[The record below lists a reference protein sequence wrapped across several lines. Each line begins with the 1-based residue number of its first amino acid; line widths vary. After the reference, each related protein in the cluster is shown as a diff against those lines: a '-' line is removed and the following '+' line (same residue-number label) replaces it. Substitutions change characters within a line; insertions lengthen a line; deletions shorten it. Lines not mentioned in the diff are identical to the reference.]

1 MSALGII
8 GGTGLTEL
16 EALALE
22 REMPVQTPWGPPSAP
37 LLHGRWA
44 GRPVV
49 FLARHGRDHS
59 LPPHAV
65 NYRANLWALHQA
77 GVAEVVA
84 VNAVGGIAAAY
95 PAGALAVPGQ
105 VIDYTWGRAHT
116 FCDGQGHPLQHVDF
130 THPYDEALRVALLRA
145 GSAAG
150 VAVVDGG
157 VYGATQGPR
166 LESAAEVD
174 RMALP
179 PCHCLFQFHVAE
191 GRLSCQL
198 YQRSADIFLGVP
210 FNIASYA
217 LLTMMVAQ
225 VTGLKPGEFIHTL
238 GDAHLYA
245 NHFDQA
251 REQLRRTPKPL
262 PTMWI
267 NPEVKDIFGFRFED
281 FRLEGYVADPTIR
294 APIAV

>member
-174 RMALP
+174 RMARDGCDLVGMTGMP
-179 PCHCLFQFHVAE
+179 EAGLARELGLAYACLAVVVNRAAGRGDDIHGELERWVSE
-191 GRLSCQL
+191 GMA
-198 YQRSADIFLGVP
+198 SARIVL
-210 FNIASYA
+210 AA
-217 LLTMMVAQ
+217 LLA
-225 VTGLKPGEFIHTL
+225 E
-238 GDAHLYA
+238 
-245 NHFDQA
+245 
-251 REQLRRTPKPL
+251 
-262 PTMWI
+262 
-267 NPEVKDIFGFRFED
+267 
-281 FRLEGYVADPTIR
+281 R
-294 APIAV
+294 AGT